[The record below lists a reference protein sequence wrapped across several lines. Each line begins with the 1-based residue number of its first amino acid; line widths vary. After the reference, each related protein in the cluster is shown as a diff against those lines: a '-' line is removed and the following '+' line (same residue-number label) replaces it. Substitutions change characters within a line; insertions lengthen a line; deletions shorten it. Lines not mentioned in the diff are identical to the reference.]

1 MLATTMRNENFL
13 NQHDEESRAM
23 RYWWRSAAKFDEC
36 VKFKFEMSNLSKM
49 TPILKV
55 LREMERLY
63 LMSTECLD
71 ELRQKLMSYKAGD
84 FWVPIGGIN
93 KEEMDIPPVNTIML
107 VGFHNAG
114 KSSLVNLMYSVL
126 GRSGLIPF
134 AQTSAGNDSSAYT
147 TLMMEEHNVLRS
159 TRSGFCIYDTRGFD
173 YDRVDEA
180 LLELK
185 EWMAPE
191 GVHHKKLCLRP
202 GDHVLLP
209 MLNNELEDASS
220 SMFIKRNVNC
230 VVVVAN
236 ASEIYKS
243 LRVGDFKPLDA
254 LKQLFCSPSL
264 NKSNGNPI
272 LILTHGDKLST
283 EDRIDCRLKICKHLG
298 ASETNGIYDI
308 VCVTEYGLLA
318 DEYDAISAYAVT
330 EAVYRALLISDRAQL
345 IKKTF
350 KDSALF
356 ALSWLMCFL
365 ASIFAFLAHV
375 FNVLAQKHKGKLRW

>member
-1 MLATTMRNENFL
+1 MRDENFDL
-13 NQHDEESRAM
+13 NKQDEESRAM
-23 RYWWRSAAKFDEC
+23 HYWWRLASKFDEC
-36 VKFKFEMSNLSKM
+36 VKFKFEKIQNLSKL

-63 LMSTECLD
+63 LMSIESFD
-71 ELRQKLMSYKAGD
+71 ELRQKLMSYKVGD

-93 KEEMDIPPVNTIML
+93 KEDLDIPPVNTILL

-126 GRSGLIPF
+126 GQSGLIPF
-134 AQTSAGNDSSAYT
+134 AQTSSGNDCGYT
-147 TLMMEEHNVLRS
+147 TLTMEEHNVLRS

-185 EWMAPE
+185 EWMAPD
-191 GVHHKKLCLRP
+191 GVHHKKLCSRQE
-202 GDHVLLP
+202 DHVLVP

-220 SMFIKRNVNC
+220 SMFIKRRVNC
-230 VVVVAN
+230 VMVVAN
-236 ASEIYKS
+236 AYEIYKS
-243 LRVGDFKPLDA
+243 LKLDDFKPLDA
-254 LKQLFCSPSL
+254 LKQLYCSSSL

-298 ASETNGIYDI
+298 TSETNGIYDI

-318 DEYDAISAYAVT
+318 DEYDPISAYSVT
-330 EAVYRALLISDRAQL
+330 EAVYRSLLISDRAQL
-345 IKKTF
+345 VKKTF
-350 KDSALF
+350 KDWALF
-356 ALSWLMCFL
+356 ALSCLMCFI
-365 ASIFAFLAHV
+365 ASIFACLAQL
-375 FNVLAQKHKGKLRW
+375 FNVLAQKHKGKLKW